1 MRPSSSIHD
10 VMLKI
15 ISVTVGHILKSDK
28 RKSQELIF
36 KDILFTNVEVCN
48 KRWRVFW
55 FSFA

>member
-15 ISVTVGHILKSDK
+15 ISITVGHILNGDK
-28 RKSQELIF
+28 RKYQELSF

-48 KRWRVFW
+48 KRWRAF
-55 FSFA
+55 